1 MNELDINSAALILT
15 LVGVVIMIA
24 RNEQGKKTDNKLHD
38 VIANQLNDLHQWHN
52 VKDEEGMPVWYVR
65 RSLGDAIQSLSE
77 NIKIVA
83 DVLRV
88 ISTAQNE
95 IQRDIHDIKKA
106 S

>member
-65 RSLGDAIQSLSE
+65 RSLGDAIQALADNIKVMADILRSLS
-77 NIKIVA
+77 VG
-83 DVLRV
+83 
-88 ISTAQNE
+88 QNE
-95 IQRDIHDIKKA
+95 IQRDIKSIKDSK
-106 S
+106 